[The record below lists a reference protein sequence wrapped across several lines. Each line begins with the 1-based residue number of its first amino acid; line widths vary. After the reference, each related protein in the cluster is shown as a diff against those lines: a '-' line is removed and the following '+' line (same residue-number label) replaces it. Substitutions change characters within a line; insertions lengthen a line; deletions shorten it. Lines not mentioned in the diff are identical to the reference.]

1 MGLAYGTAGLQ
12 AMNGLGLT
20 SALAVLSLGSAA
32 SALTITPIFDAT
44 INKAPDAKFIKAAIN
59 SAIGVIDGL
68 YGNPV
73 TISTTFTF
81 NAGEPGDILQTE
93 MSFYGFSNADYV
105 KALKADSAANPAN
118 KVLITALANL
128 GKGNDADGSKDMAL
142 TGAEAAMLGLGKAD
156 KSNATINISS
166 TQLFSL
172 VRPVYAKAYDLI
184 GSLEHELDEV
194 LGGGGA
200 GSTLN
205 GIAGPCASDPKT
217 FFCDRVGDL
226 DLYRYSKAA
235 TPSFT
240 TAKTAKSY
248 FSVDGG
254 ATSIAPFNQDPGGD
268 FGDFALPSKGP
279 GQLIQN
285 ALTLPGQDE
294 DYTAKSPEFAMMQ
307 SIGWDAAA
315 AMPEP
320 ADWAMILVGFAALGA
335 AARQRR
341 WRAGSK
347 A

>member
-1 MGLAYGTAGLQ
+1 
-12 AMNGLGLT
+12 MNGLGLA
-20 SALAVLSLGSAA
+20 SVLAALSLASAA
-32 SALTITPIFDAT
+32 SALTIKPIFDAS
-44 INKAPDAKFIKAAIN
+44 INEAPDAKFIKAAID

-81 NAGEPGDILQTE
+81 DAAGPGDILQTE

-128 GKGNDADGSKDMAL
+128 GKGNDADGKKDMAL

-156 KSNATINISS
+156 KSNATININSK
-166 TQLFSL
+166 QLFSL
-172 VRPVYAKAYDLI
+172 IRPVYEKAYDLI

-205 GIAGPCASDPKT
+205 GIAGPCVGDPNN
-217 FFCDRVGDL
+217 FFCNRVGDL
-226 DLYRYSKAA
+226 DPYRYSKAA

-254 ATSIAPFNQDPGGD
+254 ATSIAPFNQDPSGDLGD
-268 FGDFALPSKGP
+268 FSLPSKGP

-315 AMPEP
+315 PMPEP
-320 ADWAMILVGFAALGA
+320 ANWALMLAGVGAIGGWL
-335 AARQRR
+335 RRRR
-341 WRAGSK
+341 WAILDGRTLTP
-347 A
+347 